1 MYIQALQAFVAVVD
15 QGSFSRAAQTLHLT
29 QPAITKRVQVLEARV
44 GTTLFDRFQRR
55 IILTEA
61 GRLLLPNAR
70 QILQQMNHAELA
82 IRNLSGSVAGPLT
95 LATSHHIGLHRLPA
109 LIKEFSRR
117 YPDVEL
123 DLQFMESDKAY
134 EAVASGRVELAVAPL
149 HPDPPQAIV
158 GEPIR
163 QDPWAFVV
171 APGHP
176 LTMPGHA
183 DLAALSAYNAILPEP
198 TTHTYRIVQQLFAQQ
213 QVPLKAVMPTN
224 YLETI
229 KMMVSVGLGWSVLPV
244 SMLDSSLVV
253 LPQELGHLERRLGAI
268 LHRDRILSN
277 AARAIVEL
285 ASQPAHTP
293 PPSSARPC

>member
-1 MYIQALQAFVAVVD
+1 MDIQALQAFVAVVD
-15 QGSFSRAAQTLHLT
+15 HGSFSRAATALHLT
-29 QPAITKRVQVLEARV
+29 QPAITKRVQVLEVRL
-44 GTTLFDRFQRR
+44 GTSLFDRFQRR

-82 IRNLSGSVAGPLT
+82 IRNLSGSVGGTLT

-123 DLQFMESDKAY
+123 DLQFMESEKAY
-134 EAVASGRVELAVAPL
+134 EAVATGAVELAFATL
-149 HPDPPQAIV
+149 NPDPPQPIV
-158 GEPIR
+158 CEYIW
-163 QDPWAFVV
+163 QDPLAFVV

-176 LTMPGHA
+176 LATQGQA

-198 TTHTYRIVQQLFAQQ
+198 TTHTYRIVQRLFAEE

-244 SMLDSSLVV
+244 SMLDSSLAV
-253 LPQELGHLERRLGAI
+253 LPRELGQLERRLGAI
-268 LHRDRILSN
+268 LHRDRIRSN

-285 ASQPAHTP
+285 AGQA
-293 PPSSARPC
+293 A